1 MLLRYKTDA
10 TGKIIKKACVYSVQ
24 EHGIRRNLIDNYALL
39 VIRRLQAH
47 GHSAYLVGGAIRDLL
62 LGITPK
68 DFDVVTDAKPNNV
81 RKLFWNSRVI
91 GKRFKLVHIQFK
103 RVVIE
108 VSTFRADSKD
118 TNRFGTIEE
127 DVQRR
132 DFSINGLYYCPEREQ
147 IIDYVHGYKD
157 IQKKRIRALIPLQR
171 IFTEDPVRMVRAIKY
186 SEVTGFS
193 LSRGLKRNIRKHID
207 LLKDCSSSRITEEV
221 FKILQ
226 SGHSKQIISTLND
239 YGLLTHML
247 PRIVD
252 LMRCHDTTKNGESV
266 KERFFSDLMILDK
279 KVAKKKNIK
288 RGEMLQ
294 YLLQEILIKEI
305 ESHPEELINY
315 QELFR
320 ITKLIVKPIPPP
332 NLEVEWAVKR
342 ITRRYIP

>member
-10 TGKIIKKACVYSVQ
+10 TGNIIKRACVYSAE
-24 EHGIRRNLIDNYALL
+24 EHGIYRKYIDNYALL

-47 GHSAYLVGGAIRDLL
+47 GYSAYLVGGAIRDLL
-62 LGITPK
+62 LGIQPK

-103 RVVIE
+103 RDVIE

-118 TNRFGTIEE
+118 NNRFGTMEE

-147 IIDYVHGYKD
+147 IIDYVNGYRD
-157 IQKKRIRALIPLQR
+157 IQKKRIRALIPLNR
-171 IFTEDPVRMVRAIKY
+171 IFKEDPVRMVRAIKY
-186 SEVTGFS
+186 SGVTEFS
-193 LSRGLKRNIRKHID
+193 LSRGLKRSIKKHVH
-207 LLKDCSSSRITEEV
+207 LLSGCSSSRMTEEV

-226 SGHSKQIISTLND
+226 SGRSKQIIITLHT
-239 YGLLTHML
+239 YGLLHAML
-247 PRIVD
+247 PRIAELLD
-252 LMRCHDTTKNGESV
+252 SRETTKSGESV
-266 KERFFSDLMILDK
+266 KDRLLADLTHLDK
-279 KVAKKKNIK
+279 RVAKKKSIK

-305 ESHPEELINY
+305 ESHPEEQINY

-320 ITKLIVKPIPPP
+320 ICKIILKPITPP